1 MKKAKREAPDQDAP
15 HVPSHPDP
23 ADPLHGEWLIDEG
36 SDESFPASDPS
47 AVAMPHG
54 SRRGKRR

>member
-1 MKKAKREAPDQDAP
+1 MNKAKGMVPDQGDS

-47 AVAMPHG
+47 AAAMPHG
-54 SRRGKRR
+54 SRRGERR